1 MADPLRLVFMGSDP
15 LALPLLD
22 WLSGEGGRIATIVAV
37 LTGPDRPAGRGQA
50 VKPNA
55 VASWAMGRPFEVLKP
70 EAPDSGTVS
79 ALSALRPDLS
89 LVVAYGHLLRDN
101 LISVPR
107 LGTLN
112 LHASLLP
119 RYRGASP
126 IQAAIS
132 SGDSRTGMTLMRIVR
147 ELDAGPVADV
157 ETVDILPLDTGAEVE
172 AKLAACS
179 IPLLARAL
187 PRLAR
192 GELEFRGQDPSLAS
206 YCRRLAKPD
215 GVIDFALPASVLAAR
230 INALHPWPVVTVDLA
245 GAPVRLGLA
254 DTVAGIVPAAP
265 GTVVDLDS
273 DGLLVATGSGILRLL
288 RLQRPGGRMLGAAEF
303 LRGFPVASGTQLASK
318 PMPAFLSDAPF
329 RR

>member
-15 LALPLLD
+15 LALPLLN
-22 WLSGEGGRIATIVAV
+22 WLAGEGSGAATIVAV
-37 LTGPDRPAGRGQA
+37 VTGPDRPAGRGQA

-55 VASWAMGRPFEVLKP
+55 VAAWASGRPFETLKP
-70 EAPDSGTVS
+70 EAPDGGTVS
-79 ALSALRPDLS
+79 ALSGLRPDLA

-126 IQAAIS
+126 IQAAIAA
-132 SGDSRTGMTLMRIVR
+132 GETKTGMTLMRIVR

-157 ETVDILPLDTGAEVE
+157 EPVDIQALDTAAEVE

-179 IPLLARAL
+179 VPLLARAL

-192 GELEFRGQDPSLAS
+192 GELEFRGQDPALAS
-206 YCRRLAKPD
+206 YCRRLGRPD
-215 GVIDFALPASVLAAR
+215 GVLDFAFPSSFLAAR
-230 INALHPWPVVTVDLA
+230 VNALHPWPGVTVEMA

-254 DTVAGIVPAAP
+254 DTVAGTVPAAP

-273 DGLLVATGSGILRLL
+273 EGLLVATGSGVLRLL
-288 RLQRPGGRMLGAAEF
+288 RLQRPGGRMLGAREF
-303 LRGFPVASGTQLASK
+303 LRGFPVASGTLLASG
-318 PMPAFLSDAPF
+318 PMQSFLSDVPF

>member
-1 MADPLRLVFMGSDP
+1 
-15 LALPLLD
+15 
-22 WLSGEGGRIATIVAV
+22 
-37 LTGPDRPAGRGQA
+37 

-55 VASWAMGRPFEVLKP
+55 VAEWATGRPFEILKP

-79 ALSALRPDLS
+79 ALSALRPDLF

-126 IQAAIS
+126 IQSAIAA
-132 SGDSRTGMTLMRIVR
+132 GESRTGMTLMRIVR
-147 ELDAGPVADV
+147 ELDAGPIADV
-157 ETVDILPLDTGAEVE
+157 EAVDILSRDTAAEVE

-179 IPLLARAL
+179 VPLLARAL
-187 PRLAR
+187 PRLAG

-206 YCRRLAKPD
+206 YCRRLGRPD
-215 GVIDFALPASVLAAR
+215 GVLDFALPASVLAAR
-230 INALHPWPVVTVDLA
+230 VNGLHPWPGVTVDMA
-245 GAPVRLGLA
+245 GTAVRLGLA
-254 DTVAGIVPAAP
+254 DAITGTVPAAP
-265 GTVVDLDS
+265 GVVVDMDS
-273 DGLLVATGSGILRLL
+273 EGLLVATGSGILRLL
-288 RLQRPGGRMLGAAEF
+288 RLQRPGGRMLGAREF
-303 LRGFPVASGTQLASK
+303 LRGHPVPSGTQLPSS
-318 PMPAFLSDAPF
+318 PMPVLVSGAPF

>member
-55 VASWAMGRPFEVLKP
+55 VASWATGRPFEVLKP

-119 RYRGASP
+119 RHRGASP
-126 IQAAIS
+126 IQAAIAAGEAV
-132 SGDSRTGMTLMRIVR
+132 SGI
-147 ELDAGPVADV
+147 
-157 ETVDILPLDTGAEVE
+157 TVIYMAEGLDTGDILLKKETPIFRRDTGGVLHDRLGL
-172 AKLAACS
+172 LAAEALGEAL
-179 IPLLARAL
+179 PLLA
-187 PRLAR
+187 
-192 GELEFRGQDPSLAS
+192 
-206 YCRRLAKPD
+206 
-215 GVIDFALPASVLAAR
+215 
-230 INALHPWPVVTVDLA
+230 A
-245 GAPVRLGLA
+245 GR
-254 DTVAGIVPAAP
+254 
-265 GTVVDLDS
+265 
-273 DGLLVATGSGILRLL
+273 
-288 RLQRPGGRMLGAAEF
+288 
-303 LRGFPVASGTQLASK
+303 
-318 PMPAFLSDAPF
+318 
-329 RR
+329 